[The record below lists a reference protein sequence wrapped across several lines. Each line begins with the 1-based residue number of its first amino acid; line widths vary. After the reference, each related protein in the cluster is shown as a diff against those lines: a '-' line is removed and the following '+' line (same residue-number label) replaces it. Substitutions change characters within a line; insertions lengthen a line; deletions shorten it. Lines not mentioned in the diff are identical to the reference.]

1 MTLRPALR
9 PWLSRVAMCTALLV
23 GGTAWAELPVLS
35 NGPAWIELEPVHRQA
50 LQPLQKD
57 WVNFDSASKRKWMD
71 VARLFPKMSAEE
83 RARVQQRMRDWAA
96 MTPVQRRQARILFQD
111 TKTLS
116 ASDELPQRWQQY
128 QELSPE
134 QRAELAERAAQRK
147 ALAAAARKRRDG
159 SAITNPASSSTPVS
173 IKPPPLAQAALLL
186 STPAPKPG
194 ATTTLVP
201 MQAAVP
207 LHQQSGLPK
216 IVATPDF
223 VDPHTLLPRRGPQG
237 AAMLDRATRLADR

>member
-1 MTLRPALR
+1 MTVRPALR
-9 PWLSRVAMCTALLV
+9 PWLSRVVLCASLLA

-57 WVNFDSASKRKWMD
+57 WVNFDPASKRKWMD
-71 VARLFPKMSAEE
+71 VAKLFPRMSPEE
-83 RARVQQRMRDWAA
+83 RARVQQRMREWAA
-96 MTPVQRRQARILFQD
+96 MTPAQRRQARILFQD

-116 ASDELPQRWQQY
+116 AGDELPQRWQQY

-134 QRAELAERAAQRK
+134 QRSELAERAVQRK
-147 ALAAAARKRRDG
+147 ALAAASRKRSG
-159 SAITNPASSSTPVS
+159 SAPVPAAPGTAPATNTS
-173 IKPPPLAQAALLL
+173 PPLARAALLL
-186 STPAPKPG
+186 STPAPRPG
-194 ATTTLVP
+194 ATTTVVP